1 MQIARQ
7 SVAFLDCRQLF
18 AGRQQG
24 VELFG
29 HAVEVLPQLA
39 NLIAGG
45 IAHLDR
51 KLALAPGVRRLGDA
65 AQPAGDVARDQQAG
79 QRANH
84 TGEQDEIQTIV
95 LQVVPKDAEKLRN
108 MGDTRTRRRDGN
120 LTSFR
125 TGSRLLAGTLACWQ
139 EG

>member
-7 SVAFLDCRQLF
+7 PVTFLDCRKLF
-18 AGRQQG
+18 AGRQEG

-39 NLIAGG
+39 DLIAGG

-51 KLALAPGVRRLGDA
+51 KLALAPGVCRLGDA
-65 AQPAGDVARDQQAG
+65 AQPTGDVARNQQAG

-84 TGEQDEIQTIV
+84 AGEQDEGQTIV
-95 LQVVPKDAEKLRN
+95 WRWSQKMLRN
-108 MGDTRTRRRDGN
+108 RENGN
-120 LTSFR
+120 TNA
-125 TGSRLLAGTLACWQ
+125 GARLGIRVL
-139 EG
+139 